1 MRHCDSHTTPLAS
14 MLPVTFELGSG
25 PRWAVA
31 GPVMLSEAYFCSA
44 SVASSLDEE
53 AREG

>member
-1 MRHCDSHTTPLAS
+1 
-14 MLPVTFELGSG
+14 VTFELGSG

-44 SVASSLDEE
+44 SVASSLNEEPRRAEDEVVI
-53 AREG
+53 GS